1 MESLAVIGQYIAQF
15 QIGFRVGLLVGQDIG
30 QVITHFDQT
39 FPRSLIDHALTVFE
53 NGDSGRSL
61 AAQGCVDFLTIRLF
75 LVGAVD
81 LGLNGQVLVPS
92 GAVRALR
99 TLNILLRV
107 GRVADV
113 PLKREGRQGLLRIGD
128 GSSQHQAR
136 LTRLVV
142 VRVCVVR
149 LEVKVTP
156 FFDVRIVILILHVPR
171 QVALLVVAVG
181 VIELQCALLQ
191 GQILG
196 QANRYCDLRL
206 GAAVKDSQILF
217 DIALHRDF
225 WRYLDSYRALSV
237 VQQVV
242 GLADIALLHIGGG
255 DPDACVLGGDQHR
268 IAELVAAVAAADLVT
283 VAVLG
288 LLVAVFAAIRFDQRR
303 FADVPRDFFA
313 VFCSAGDIV
322 ICKRGCRLSVAFNQA
337 LIQQAAAALQG
348 DAVLAQAL
356 PAGVTDERFAVEGA
370 VGRPCAHIHC
380 GGIAAADFAD
390 ILADLH
396 HMANGNLAPVTD
408 AAVAHLI
415 QHRHAGF
422 AGGFQLSQSVVVDQT
437 VAVRR
442 GIKAE
447 FIHVGGATVIAGIHL
462 AMPQGLALVQLCVSS
477 SRPLSI
483 DPTIAWIAV
492 VNRRFNILGC
502 VQDRKI
508 IVLCQLGGAGVPVT
522 AAGIAELDHTD
533 TTQLVFHIGGRP
545 PCNRYLRIAFLVDN
559 RLHSVRVKLHQH
571 VKCGQVVVLGLR
583 VGLRFVEIGVRIV
596 GRGDGLTAKPQVAG
610 HVQLAAH
617 AGDIGTQFLFAFIV
631 QHGFAVRTKL
641 VGRLINGVAV
651 ASHRLGDVHA
661 KGLALVVVIRV
672 VGLVGGVF
680 LELVQLILGE
690 IIVVVDVVLNGRL
703 DAVHLVC
710 INTVHLELIRYHAQ
724 IRLQETVVA
733 LAIAKVIFVQING
746 DDDLQVPCTEGIGRA
761 VHTADGFHV
770 VAAYT
775 EGCLSLGVLLSP
787 TGGIFAFL
795 VRCSHRP
802 NAAAV
807 VSGNVGRVL
816 RVKGGILGQVV
827 LIVPVHIDARLI
839 VAGIVTGQRLA
850 AVVGFVRPQNGGDS
864 YSLTA
869 ILTAFLIGD
878 LLAVVE
884 QAAVHTYAEG
894 YIPGGH
900 LDAAQGF
907 AGILIAQLQGH
918 AVTGHHAVHNVRVGG
933 LALIVLFLG
942 DLNLLV
948 NVKVA
953 DAFYIGLVINGKVVG
968 RLGGNN
974 HRVSVQTDLVR
985 AGVVFVFVLVVA
997 AVIEPCF
1004 DSRLQRFT
1012 VVHTAYRDGK
1022 LLARFRDTGC
1032 LILCQYQILISLQ
1045 HHALDGGVII
1055 TQRAVERGANTLDR
1069 HIIFF
1074 AGNLDAD
1081 PQALGR
1087 VGKFILHSGALDD
1100 QFNAVV
1106 CGAKAADQPVFIVAV
1121 VTGSPCQRGIGA
1133 HILGFSSVVVRH
1145 GQVFAGWSD
1154 SITLFLILQG
1164 VDFVGLSHACYSCD
1178 CGLSVLHILCG
1189 DNTVHFIEGIAAVVV
1204 AGVLPRQFQ
1213 AFNIHIVAGNPGAFA
1228 AVIVCSQLY
1237 IVDIGHFGGQV
1248 FAAFRAAFRSD
1259 LVGRF
1264 VVALGKGVGVAVI
1277 APDIVLFVLHAG
1289 GCDQIDHTVFVGG
1302 INIAAGAAVLAGNVA
1317 IQAATLEV
1325 EGTVCAAQTA
1335 AGGGLVF
1342 GDAAAIDGK
1351 CTAILIDAAACI
1363 GGIVACDVTVAHQH
1377 RTAAA
1382 QTPASATV
1390 CRVAADLAAAHQHDA
1405 AILRNAAAGMIC
1417 LILGDFAVGNGHIAS
1432 VEVYAGAVISGI
1444 AADLA
1449 ACHIELAVIGNINRA
1464 PVLGGAVRDSGLL
1477 GQGIGAFF
1485 HINGAAASGFVVGFI
1500 NKGLAGF
1507 DLCIA
1512 VLGKGAVVYIDSA
1525 APGSLAAGNNGTLPH
1540 GQVGTA
1546 GYIGCTAVA
1555 GGAAAGKGGI
1565 GQGDIGIVAQQQCAA
1580 VSSRAADGAV
1590 FDNKGAVLNGQGR
1603 STADALDAV
1612 LAQIQR
1618 DIGACADQRAG
1629 VGIFQQRY
1637 GQFGGRVFGQ
1647 CVTGRIHG
1655 FLQAVISNRLAVVT
1669 C

>member
-1 MESLAVIGQYIAQF
+1 MESLAVIGQHITQF
-15 QIGFRVGLLVGQDIG
+15 QRIESVVGLQVGQDIG
-30 QVITHFDQT
+30 QVITHFDQA
-39 FPRSLIDHALTVFE
+39 FLCGLIDYALAVFE

-61 AAQGCVDFLTIRLF
+61 AAQGCVDFLTIHLF

-81 LGLNGQVLVPS
+81 LGPDGQILVPS
-92 GAVRALR
+92 GTVLAFCGIV
-99 TLNILLRV
+99 NILARV

-113 PLKREGRQGLLRIGD
+113 PLKRECRQGLLRIGD
-128 GSSQHQAR
+128 GSGQHQAC
-136 LTRLVV
+136 LTLLVA

-156 FFDVRIVILILHVPR
+156 FTVFRIIILILHVPR

-191 GQILG
+191 GQIPG
-196 QANRYCDLRL
+196 QANRYFDLRL
-206 GAAVKDSQILF
+206 GAAVKDSQVLF
-217 DIALHRDF
+217 DVALHRDF
-225 WRYLDSYRALSV
+225 RRYFDSYRALSV

-242 GLADIALLHIGGG
+242 GLADIALLHIGGC

-268 IAELVAAVAAADLVT
+268 IAELVAAVAAADLIT

-288 LLVAVFAAIRFDQRR
+288 LLVVVFAAIRFAQRR
-303 FADVPRDFFA
+303 FADVPLDFSA
-313 VFCSAGDIV
+313 VFCSADDIV

-337 LIQQAAAALQG
+337 LIQQAAAVLQG
-348 DAVLAQAL
+348 AAVLAQAL

-380 GGIAAADFAD
+380 GGIAAADFTD

-396 HMANGNLAPVTD
+396 HVANGNIAPVAD

-422 AGGFQLSQSVVVDQT
+422 AGGFQISQGVVIDQA

-447 FIHVGGATVIAGIHL
+447 VIHVGGAAVIAGTQRIL
-462 AMPQGLALVQLCVSS
+462 PQGLAVVQVCVFI
-477 SRPLSI
+477 RPLVI
-483 DPTIAWIAV
+483 DPTVAWIAV
-492 VNRRFNILGC
+492 ANRRIVLLGS
-502 VQDRKI
+502 VQDRQI
-508 IVLCQLGGAGVPVT
+508 IVLGQLGGAGVPVT
-522 AAGIAELDHTD
+522 AAGIAEVDHTD
-533 TTQLVFHIGGRP
+533 AAQIVFHIGGRP
-545 PCNRYLRIAFLVDN
+545 PCNSFFLVAFLVDN

-583 VGLRFVEIGVRIV
+583 VGLRIVEIAVRIV
-596 GRGDGLTAKPQVAG
+596 GRGDGLAAKLQVAD

-617 AGDIGTQFLFAFIV
+617 AGDIGTQFLFTRIV
-631 QHGFAVRTKL
+631 QHGFAVRAKP
-641 VGRLINGVAV
+641 VGRLINEASVAFF
-651 ASHRLGDVHA
+651 RLGDVHA
-661 KGLALVVVIRV
+661 KGLALVVVILV
-672 VGLVGGVF
+672 VGLVGGVL
-680 LELVQLILGE
+680 LEGFQLVLGE

-746 DDDLQVPCTEGIGRA
+746 DDDLQVPCTEGISRA
-761 VHTADGFHV
+761 VHTADGFHI

-775 EGCLSLGVLLSP
+775 EGCAGLGVLLSP
-787 TGGIFAFL
+787 AGGIFVSLGRFI
-795 VRCSHRP
+795 HRP

-807 VSGNVGRVL
+807 VRGNIGRVF
-816 RVKGGILGQVV
+816 RVKGSILGQVV
-827 LIVPVHIDARLI
+827 LIVPVHIDARLV
-839 VAGIVTGQRLA
+839 VAGIVTGLRLT
-850 AVVGFVRPQNGGDS
+850 AVVGFVRPQNGGDA
-864 YSLTA
+864 YRLA
-869 ILTAFLIGD
+869 ALPIGNR
-878 LLAVVE
+878 LAVEV

-900 LDAAQGF
+900 LDAAQLF
-907 AGILIAQLQGH
+907 VGILVAQLQGH
-918 AVTGHHAVHNVRVGG
+918 AVTGHHAVHNVRVGV
-933 LALIVLFLG
+933 LALVVLFLG

-953 DAFYIGLVINGKVVG
+953 NAFYIGLVFNGKVVG
-968 RLGGNN
+968 RLGGND
-974 HRVSVQTDLVR
+974 HRVSVQADLVCGSVV
-985 AGVVFVFVLVVA
+985 GVLIFVVA

-1004 DSRLQRFT
+1004 DSRFQRFT
-1012 VVHTAYRDGK
+1012 VVHTAHRNGK
-1022 LLARFRDTGC
+1022 LLACCRGTVC
-1032 LILCQYQILISLQ
+1032 LLFSQPQVLVPLQ

-1087 VGKFILHSGALDD
+1087 VSKLPLHFGALGD

-1106 CGAKAADQPVFIVAV
+1106 CGAKAADQPVCIVAV

-1133 HILGFSSVVVRH
+1133 HILGFVVAVMH
-1145 GQVFAGWSD
+1145 GQVFAGWSGS
-1154 SITLFLILQG
+1154 SIRFLILQG
-1164 VDFVGLSHACYSCD
+1164 IDFVGLGHACYPFD
-1178 CGLSVLHILCG
+1178 CALSVLHILGG
-1189 DNTVHFIEGIAAVVV
+1189 DNTVLVIEGIIAVFV

-1213 AFNIHIVAGNPGAFA
+1213 AFNIHIVAGDLGAFA
-1228 AVIVCSQLY
+1228 AVIVRSQLY
-1237 IVDIGHFGGQV
+1237 IVDVGHFGGQV

-1264 VVALGKGVGVAVI
+1264 FVALGKGVGVAVI
-1277 APDIVLFVLHAG
+1277 APDIVLLVLHAG
-1289 GCDQIDHTVFVGG
+1289 GCDQIDHAAFVGG

-1317 IQAATLEV
+1317 IQAAALEV
-1325 EGTVCAAQTA
+1325 EGTVCVAQTA
-1335 AGGGLVF
+1335 AGVGLVF

-1464 PVLGGAVRDSGLL
+1464 QVLGGAVRDSGLI

-1500 NKGLAGF
+1500 DKGLAGF

-1525 APGSLAAGNNGTLPH
+1525 APGSLAAGNNGPLVH

-1546 GYIGCTAVA
+1546 GYIGGTAVA

-1603 STADALDAV
+1603 STADALDVV

-1629 VGIFQQRY
+1629 VGILQQRY
-1637 GQFGGRVFGQ
+1637 GQLGVRVLGQ
-1647 CVTGRIHG
+1647 FFAGRIHG
-1655 FLQAVISNRLAVVT
+1655 FLQAVISNRLAAVT

>member
-1 MESLAVIGQYIAQF
+1 MESLAVIGQHITQF
-15 QIGFRVGLLVGQDIG
+15 QRIESVVGLQVGQDIG
-30 QVITHFDQT
+30 QVITHFDQA
-39 FPRSLIDHALTVFE
+39 FLCGLIDYALAVFE

-61 AAQGCVDFLTIRLF
+61 AAQGCVDFLTIHLF

-81 LGLNGQVLVPS
+81 LGPDGQILVPS
-92 GAVRALR
+92 GSVLAFCGIV
-99 TLNILLRV
+99 NILARV

-128 GSSQHQAR
+128 GSGQHQAC
-136 LTRLVV
+136 LTLLVAG
-142 VRVCVVR
+142 RVCVVR

-156 FFDVRIVILILHVPR
+156 LLAVRIVILILHIPR
-171 QVALLVVAVG
+171 QVTLLVVAVG

-196 QANRYCDLRL
+196 QANRYFDLRL
-206 GAAVKDSQILF
+206 GAAVKDSQVLF

-225 WRYLDSYRALSV
+225 WRYFDSYRALSV

-268 IAELVAAVAAADLVT
+268 IAKLVAAVAAADLIT

-288 LLVAVFAAIRFDQRR
+288 LLVAVVAAIRFAQRR
-303 FADVPRDFFA
+303 FADVPLDFFA
-313 VFCSAGDIV
+313 VFCSACDIV
-322 ICKRGCRLSVAFNQA
+322 LRRLGSRVSVAFNQA
-337 LIQQAAAALQG
+337 LIQQAAAVLQG
-348 DAVLAQAL
+348 AAVLAQAL

-380 GGIAAADFAD
+380 GGIAAADFTD

-396 HMANGNLAPVTD
+396 HMANGNIAPVAD

-422 AGGFQLSQSVVVDQT
+422 AGGFQISQRVVVDQA

-442 GIKAE
+442 GGIKAE
-447 FIHVGGATVIAGIHL
+447 VIHVGGAAVIAGTQRIL
-462 AMPQGLALVQLCVSS
+462 PQGLAVVQVCVFIL
-477 SRPLSI
+477 PLFI
-483 DPTIAWIAV
+483 GPTVARIAV
-492 VNRRFNILGC
+492 ANRRIVLLGS
-502 VQDRKI
+502 VQDRQL
-508 IVLCQLGGAGVPVT
+508 IVLGQLGGAGVPVT
-522 AAGIAELDHTD
+522 AAGIAEVDHTD
-533 TTQLVFHIGGRP
+533 AAQLVFHIGGRP
-545 PCNRYLRIAFLVDN
+545 PCNSFFLVAFLVDN

-571 VKCGQVVVLGLR
+571 VKCSQVVILGQLVGLR
-583 VGLRFVEIGVRIV
+583 VVEVAVRIV
-596 GRGDGLTAKPQVAG
+596 GRGDGLAAKQQVAD

-617 AGDIGTQFLFAFIV
+617 AGDIGTQFLFTRIV
-631 QHGFAVRTKL
+631 QHGFAVRTKP
-641 VGRLINGVAV
+641 VGRLINEAAV
-651 ASHRLGDVHA
+651 AFFRLGDVHA
-661 KGLALVVVIRV
+661 KGLALVVVILV
-672 VGLVGGVF
+672 VGLVGGVLLKDF
-680 LELVQLILGE
+680 QLVLGE

-733 LAIAKVIFVQING
+733 LAIAKVIAVQING
-746 DDDLQVPCTEGIGRA
+746 DDDLQVPGTEGISRA
-761 VHTADGFHV
+761 AHTADGFHI

-775 EGCLSLGVLLSP
+775 EGCAGLGVLLSP
-787 TGGIFAFL
+787 AGGIAFIL
-795 VRCSHRP
+795 VRIIHRP

-807 VSGNVGRVL
+807 VRGNVGRVL

-827 LIVPVHIDARLI
+827 LIVPVHIDARLV
-839 VAGIVTGQRLA
+839 VAGIVTGRRLA
-850 AVVGFVRPQNGGDS
+850 AVVGFVRPQNGVDA
-864 YSLTA
+864 YSLAA
-869 ILTAFLIGD
+869 ILIGD
-878 LLAVVE
+878 LLAVEV
-884 QAAVHTYAEG
+884 QTAVHTDAEG

-907 AGILIAQLQGH
+907 AGILVAQLQGH
-918 AVTGHHAVHNVRVGG
+918 AVTGHHAVHNVRIALG
-933 LALIVLFLG
+933 LAIIVLFLG

-953 DAFYIGLVINGKVVG
+953 DAFYIGLVFNGKVVG
-968 RLGGNN
+968 RLGGND
-974 HRVSVQTDLVR
+974 HRVSVQADLVCGSVV
-985 AGVVFVFVLVVA
+985 GVLIFVVA

-1004 DSRLQRFT
+1004 DGRLQHFT
-1012 VVHTAYRDGK
+1012 VVHTAHRDGK
-1022 LLARFRDTGC
+1022 LLARCRGTVC
-1032 LILCQYQILISLQ
+1032 LIRCQYQVLVSLQ

-1055 TQRAVERGANTLDR
+1055 TQRAVERVAYTLDG

-1087 VGKFILHSGALDD
+1087 VGKLPLHFGALGD

-1106 CGAKAADQPVFIVAV
+1106 CGAETADQPVCIVAV

-1133 HILGFSSVVVRH
+1133 HILGFSFVAVRH
-1145 GQVFAGWSD
+1145 GQVFAGWSGS
-1154 SITLFLILQG
+1154 SIRFLILQG
-1164 VDFVGLSHACYSCD
+1164 VDFVGLGHACYPFD
-1178 CGLSVLHILCG
+1178 CALSVLHIPGG
-1189 DNTVHFIEGIAAVVV
+1189 DNTVLLIEGIAVVV
-1204 AGVLPRQFQ
+1204 AGVLLCQFQ
-1213 AFNIHIVAGNPGAFA
+1213 AFNIHIVAGDLGAFA
-1228 AVIVCSQLY
+1228 AVIVRRQLY

-1248 FAAFRAAFRSD
+1248 FAAFRAAFRGD

-1277 APDIVLFVLHAG
+1277 APDIVLLVLHAG
-1289 GCDQIDHTVFVGG
+1289 GCDQIDHAAFVGG

-1317 IQAATLEV
+1317 IQAAALEV
-1325 EGTVCAAQTA
+1325 EGTVYVAQTA
-1335 AGGGLVF
+1335 AGSGLVF

-1351 CTAILIDAAACI
+1351 CTAILIDAAACS

-1377 RTAAA
+1377 RTAVG
-1382 QTPASATV
+1382 QTPASAPV

-1405 AILRNAAAGMIC
+1405 AILRNAAAGLIC
-1417 LILGDFAVGNGHIAS
+1417 RIFGDFAVGNGHIAS

-1464 PVLGGAVRDSGLL
+1464 QVLGGAVRDNGLI

-1500 NKGLAGF
+1500 DKGLAGF

-1525 APGSLAAGNNGTLPH
+1525 APGSLAAGNNGPLAH

-1546 GYIGCTAVA
+1546 GYIGGTAVA

-1590 FDNKGAVLNGQGR
+1590 FDNKDAVLNGQGR
-1603 STADALDAV
+1603 STADALDVV

-1618 DIGACADQRAG
+1618 DIGTCADQRAG
-1629 VGIFQQRY
+1629 VGILQQRY
-1637 GQFGGRVFGQ
+1637 GQLGGRVFGQ

-1655 FLQAVISNRLAVVT
+1655 FLQAVISSRLAAVT